1 MILQALRPELPDALF
16 FTTDLN
22 ELLLPQYKTRYTR
35 SLLVA
40 SSYGLKLNDA
50 LQADIPPF
58 RDTYQTSI
66 FRAVEDQLTFSHPS
80 ACERTTEPNTS
91 SAVLQCWSGA
101 PVLFPTGRT
110 APLALPT
117 APQKESHVELGAGFA
132 VFSIP
137 LVLILMVFFSS
148 ARVRRDCFAGI
159 GPTSQKWYFRWFGR
173 SIAVIVS
180 LAALA
185 LWARLTFGWSS
196 AAQWLTEKGLGEP
209 ISVFEGV
216 SIWLL
221 IALRAVGFLLAVFFI
236 WYTVHALEVNQQETL
251 ERFSG
256 RCERNGFLEFLEM
269 AFKGRE

>member
-1 MILQALRPELPDALF
+1 MVASQQTAATPETASRFESAEGQSQFDYLRRLAADLKEHDARYRRNREGHIAAIGVLGSDVYDKLLILQALRPELPDALF

-101 PVLFPTGRT
+101 PVLFQIGRT
-110 APLALPT
+110 APLALLPRRRRKAT
-117 APQKESHVELGAGFA
+117 WSWAP
-132 VFSIP
+132 
-137 LVLILMVFFSS
+137 VLRCS
-148 ARVRRDCFAGI
+148 
-159 GPTSQKWYFRWFGR
+159 R
-173 SIAVIVS
+173 S
-180 LAALA
+180 
-185 LWARLTFGWSS
+185 R
-196 AAQWLTEKGLGEP
+196 
-209 ISVFEGV
+209 
-216 SIWLL
+216 
-221 IALRAVGFLLAVFFI
+221 
-236 WYTVHALEVNQQETL
+236 
-251 ERFSG
+251 
-256 RCERNGFLEFLEM
+256 
-269 AFKGRE
+269 